1 MNNWISVSNHLPK
14 AEEKVLLF
22 CKTKYGNSTYQC
34 QGFYIPEKM
43 DSEESMF
50 NWGWDVLEYDSEND
64 VNYVHSGW
72 YERIY
77 NWDEYSAVAIN
88 DEILYWMPL
97 PKNPE
102 GWDK

>member
-1 MNNWISVSNHLPK
+1 MTNWISINNHLPK
-14 AEEKVLLF
+14 AEEEVILF

-50 NWGWDVLEYDSEND
+50 SWDWDVLEYDIEND

-77 NWDEYSAVAIN
+77 N
-88 DEILYWMPL
+88 
-97 PKNPE
+97 
-102 GWDK
+102 